1 MGSSFKTVLCSGEPL
16 ADIKSLT
23 SDHLLLQLLLISQEM
38 GTFEF
43 ESVWTFV
50 NQNLIWFVVVVLILL
65 ATLFVFFLTKNYII
79 RRRRKSQSKPD
90 HVDLVSVLS
99 VTTVTSE
106 NGHKEEVEESIDLTE
121 QNNGEGSEAD
131 PDTAVVIPDV
141 HIPDEHIPDE
151 HTPDEQYLSVSMT
164 SVIPSVIYR

>member
-1 MGSSFKTVLCSGEPL
+1 
-16 ADIKSLT
+16 
-23 SDHLLLQLLLISQEM
+23 M

-43 ESVWTFV
+43 ESVWTFL

-106 NGHKEEVEESIDLTE
+106 NGPEEESIDLTE
-121 QNNGEGSEAD
+121 QGNGEGSEAG
-131 PDTAVVIPDV
+131 PDAAVVIPDV
-141 HIPDEHIPDE
+141 QLPHVHIPYEQTPDVVV
-151 HTPDEQYLSVSMT
+151 HTPDEQDISVSMT
-164 SVIPSVIYR
+164 SNISSVTDESTLC

>member
-1 MGSSFKTVLCSGEPL
+1 
-16 ADIKSLT
+16 
-23 SDHLLLQLLLISQEM
+23 M

-43 ESVWTFV
+43 ESVWTFL

-99 VTTVTSE
+99 VTTVTSQ
-106 NGHKEEVEESIDLTE
+106 NGPKEEEEEEEEESIDLTE
-121 QNNGEGSEAD
+121 QGNGERSGGD
-131 PDTAVVIPDV
+131 PDAVVVIPDV
-141 HIPDEHIPDE
+141 PTPDKQTADVHIPDVVV
-151 HTPDEQYLSVSMT
+151 HTPDEQDISLSMT
-164 SVIPSVIYR
+164 SDISSVTDQSTMC

>member
-1 MGSSFKTVLCSGEPL
+1 
-16 ADIKSLT
+16 
-23 SDHLLLQLLLISQEM
+23 M

-43 ESVWTFV
+43 ESVWTFL

-106 NGHKEEVEESIDLTE
+106 NGPEEESIDLTE

-141 HIPDEHIPDE
+141 HIPNEETPAVVV
-151 HTPDEQYLSVSMT
+151 HTPDEQDISVSMT
-164 SVIPSVIYR
+164 SNISSVTDESTLC